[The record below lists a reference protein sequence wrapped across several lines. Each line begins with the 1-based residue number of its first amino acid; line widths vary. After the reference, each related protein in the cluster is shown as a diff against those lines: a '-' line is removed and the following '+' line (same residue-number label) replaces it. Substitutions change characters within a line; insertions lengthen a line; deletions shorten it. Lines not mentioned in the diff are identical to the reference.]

1 MKLKKAALMFVTAA
15 ALAANTIPAFAM
27 GFVHADGGTKY
38 DWGGGNY
45 CTGNWVRRNDHWY
58 YFGDDQ
64 LMRTDWIQRD
74 NTWYYAADTG
84 ELQAGIMNI
93 NGNVYYFDKQTCK
106 MVTGLHEYDFDAY
119 NFTENGVV
127 GDSPYVNERWDSNG
141 NLLYGQKNHV
151 RGNI

>member
-58 YFGDDQ
+58 YFGGYSATTPGITPQ
-64 LMRTDWIQRD
+64 TPASCR
-74 NTWYYAADTG
+74 
-84 ELQAGIMNI
+84 QA
-93 NGNVYYFDKQTCK
+93 
-106 MVTGLHEYDFDAY
+106 
-119 NFTENGVV
+119 
-127 GDSPYVNERWDSNG
+127 
-141 NLLYGQKNHV
+141 
-151 RGNI
+151 